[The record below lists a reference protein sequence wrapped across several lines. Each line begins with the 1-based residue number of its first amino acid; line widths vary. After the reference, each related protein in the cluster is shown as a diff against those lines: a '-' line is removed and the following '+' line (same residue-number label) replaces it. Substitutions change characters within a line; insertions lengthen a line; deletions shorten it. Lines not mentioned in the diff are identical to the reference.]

1 MRIIN
6 SDGSEQEMCGNGI
19 RCFARYAFEQGVV
32 QKSAF
37 TVETLAGPVRPELLL
52 TDGRVHAVR
61 VDMGVPLT
69 DRADIPAVGEGTCL
83 DVPLEAGG
91 EALTVSSVRV
101 GVPHTIVFVDDIER
115 APVERL
121 GPLIEHAPLFPQR
134 TNADFVQVLDGR
146 TVALRT
152 WERGCGPTLACG
164 TGACSTAV
172 VCALTGRTGRS
183 VDVRIALGTLHVD
196 WAADGHVYMTGPAA
210 YVCTGD
216 AACGEPG

>member
-1 MRIIN
+1 M
-6 SDGSEQEMCGNGI
+6 
-19 RCFARYAFEQGVV
+19 
-32 QKSAF
+32 
-37 TVETLAGPVRPELLL
+37 
-52 TDGRVHAVR
+52 
-61 VDMGVPLT
+61 
-69 DRADIPAVGEGTCL
+69 GEGPCL

-152 WERGCGPTLACG
+152 WERGCGRRWRA
-164 TGACSTAV
+164 ARAR
-172 VCALTGRTGRS
+172 AARRS
-183 VDVRIALGTLHVD
+183 SAR
-196 WAADGHVYMTGPAA
+196 
-210 YVCTGD
+210 
-216 AACGEPG
+216 